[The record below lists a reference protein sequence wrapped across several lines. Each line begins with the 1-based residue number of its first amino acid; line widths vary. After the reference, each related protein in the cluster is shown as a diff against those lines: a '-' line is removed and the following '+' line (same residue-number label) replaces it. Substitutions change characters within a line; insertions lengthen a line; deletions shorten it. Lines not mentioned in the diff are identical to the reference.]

1 MRGPYLGGKADH
13 FGSAS
18 QQCGGLLGMTRP
30 DPFGSQRPKV
40 HAPGCF
46 TGCIIIEDPTLKPA
60 MKLDRA
66 TPTLAH

>member
-1 MRGPYLGGKADH
+1 
-13 FGSAS
+13 
-18 QQCGGLLGMTRP
+18 MTRP

-40 HAPGCF
+40 HAPGWF

-60 MKLDRA
+60 VKLDRA